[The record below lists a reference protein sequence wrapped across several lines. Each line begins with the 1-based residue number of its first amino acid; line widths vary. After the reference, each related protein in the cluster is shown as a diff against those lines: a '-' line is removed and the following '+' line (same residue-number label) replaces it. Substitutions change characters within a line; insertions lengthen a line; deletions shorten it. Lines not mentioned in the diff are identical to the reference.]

1 MGWILRKEG
10 VRVGCGVDPEEGVRV
25 GCGVDPEGGR
35 SEGGVWGGS

>member
-1 MGWILRKEG
+1 MEGICRPAQRK
-10 VRVGCGVDPEEGVRV
+10 EGVRV